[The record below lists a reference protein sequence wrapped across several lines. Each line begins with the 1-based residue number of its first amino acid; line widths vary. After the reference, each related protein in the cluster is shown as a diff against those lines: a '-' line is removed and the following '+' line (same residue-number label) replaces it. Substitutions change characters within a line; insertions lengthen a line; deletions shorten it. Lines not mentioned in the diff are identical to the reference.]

1 MQKGLGISDQIIN
14 GIGIMIKIA
23 MALFKQ
29 DETKK
34 SSMKAKNKMTRLDDE
49 YRSTL
54 MESGKAPRL
63 PTCA

>member
-34 SSMKAKNKMTRLDDE
+34 SSMKAKNKMTGLDDE

-54 MESGKAPRL
+54 MEAGKAPRL